1 MSSFQVRRSRL
12 KKTKSSFSDILALLP
27 FSTVTMVH
35 KERDM
40 ALVTSYPKERLEI
53 FGRLAVWFLYLRACV
68 RACVDVHPS
77 AALQGDVPGPPVAT
91 WLATVAQV
99 CVCYYL
105 YTGLCTCALHQSQ
118 WRHLDD
124 CLILVLL
131 ML

>member
-53 FGRLAVWFLYLRACV
+53 FGRLAV
-68 RACVDVHPS
+68 
-77 AALQGDVPGPPVAT
+77 
-91 WLATVAQV
+91 
-99 CVCYYL
+99 
-105 YTGLCTCALHQSQ
+105 
-118 WRHLDD
+118 
-124 CLILVLL
+124 
-131 ML
+131 